1 MSTDRKI
8 MNVVCAIMRNEEG
21 KIFIARRAAH
31 KSMAGKWEF
40 PGGKIE
46 ENEKPQE
53 ALKREMEEELGVTI
67 EVGVYLGDHVH
78 HYPSFSIRL
87 IAYESKYLNGKYE
100 LMDHDQIDWVTAAEL
115 KEFDFAEADIYFTKL
130 IGQKSNS

>member
-1 MSTDRKI
+1 MSEDQKI
-8 MNVVCAIMRNEEG
+8 IDVVCAIMRNEEG

-46 ENEKPQE
+46 EDETPQQ
-53 ALKREMEEELGVTI
+53 ALKREMEEEFGVTI
-67 EVGVYLGDHVH
+67 EVGAYVGENVH

-87 IAYESKYLNGKYE
+87 IAYESKHLNGE
-100 LMDHDQIDWVTAAEL
+100 FGLTDHDQIDWVTKEEL
-115 KEFDFAEADIYFTKL
+115 KHVDLAEADVPIL
-130 IGQKSNS
+130 ISKHPQSS